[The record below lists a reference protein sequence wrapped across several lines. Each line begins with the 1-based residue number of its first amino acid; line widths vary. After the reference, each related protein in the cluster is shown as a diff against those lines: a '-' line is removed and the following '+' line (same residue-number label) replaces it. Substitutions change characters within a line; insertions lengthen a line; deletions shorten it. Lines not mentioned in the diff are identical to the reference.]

1 MQIIILVFL
10 YVCNQNYPM
19 KSVFKEKNDF
29 LLFTSNELMV
39 QPNEISFDTK
49 FRTISTWSSLNALL
63 YISSITEKT
72 NVFIT
77 SSDLVQLQTI
87 EDIYNLV
94 ESRINGAN

>member
-1 MQIIILVFL
+1 M

-29 LLFTSNELMV
+29 LIFTSIELMV
-39 QPNEISFDTK
+39 PLSEISFDSK

-72 NVFIT
+72 NVLIT
-77 SSDLVQLQTI
+77 SSDLVQLETI
-87 EDIYNLV
+87 EDMYNLV

>member
-1 MQIIILVFL
+1 MQLIILLFL

-29 LLFTSNELMV
+29 LIFTSIELMV
-39 QPNEISFDTK
+39 PLSEISFDSK

-72 NVFIT
+72 NVLIT
-77 SSDLVQLQTI
+77 SSDLVQLETI
-87 EDIYNLV
+87 EDMYNLV

>member
-1 MQIIILVFL
+1 
-10 YVCNQNYPM
+10 M

-29 LLFTSNELMV
+29 LIFTSIELMV
-39 QPNEISFDTK
+39 PLSEISFDSK

-72 NVFIT
+72 NVLIT
-77 SSDLVQLQTI
+77 SSDLVQLETI
-87 EDIYNLV
+87 EDMYNLV